1 MKYQNLSRTTRKIHG
16 VTLKPQEIKEIPGV
30 VNDKDLIRIVE
41 KKSYSKPTVK
51 VSSKQK
57 DESIKQE
64 TQPPVENNT
73 SQEVNKANG

>member
-41 KKSYSKPTVK
+41 KKSYSKSTVK
-51 VSSKQK
+51 VSNKQK
-57 DESIKQE
+57 DESTKQE
-64 TQPPVENNT
+64 TQPPVENNK